1 MSNQLLPI
9 VHLLHIDNDKHVAQ
23 MKNHICCKFVL
34 FKCLLLL
41 FITVFTKCLRVIH
54 RLVQM
59 DDDNKTANNL
69 DDTVANGGNMKTCYE
84 QIRHCVRTSIA
95 SSNGRHS
102 LLYILLHTQ
111 PSMLQQSNAVD
122 M

>member
-1 MSNQLLPI
+1 
-9 VHLLHIDNDKHVAQ
+9 
-23 MKNHICCKFVL
+23 
-34 FKCLLLL
+34 
-41 FITVFTKCLRVIH
+41 LRVIH

-59 DDDNKTANNL
+59 DDGNKTINNL
-69 DDTVANGGNMKTCYE
+69 DETVANGGGNMKTCYE
-84 QIRHCVRTSIA
+84 QIRYCVRTSIA

-102 LLYILLHTQ
+102 LLYVLLHTQ